1 MVADYLSV
9 PECWDVRCLPNG
21 GQVRSHFFGQSTF
34 ANYTNV
40 SARSVVKVDDDVP
53 MELLG
58 PLGCGLSTGAGAIL
72 NSLGVRAGD
81 TVAVF
86 GTGAVGSAAIMA
98 AAATGATTIIAVDIH
113 NSRLE
118 MTKELGATHTISSK
132 GRIPRRRS
140 SN

>member
-1 MVADYLSV
+1 M
-9 PECWDVRCLPNG
+9 C
-21 GQVRSHFFGQSTF
+21 T
-34 ANYTNV
+34 
-40 SARSVVKVDDDVP
+40 
-53 MELLG
+53 
-58 PLGCGLSTGAGAIL
+58 
-72 NSLGVRAGD
+72 GD

-132 GRIPRRRS
+132 DEDPAEKIKRLTGDGVQFALDTTGVVAVTRQAADSLAINGTVGLVGAPAPVQKPLSRLADRKS
-140 SN
+140 VV